1 MIINTDTRT
10 ALLLLLA
17 VAGCGNHD
25 GKVDVAAHPALGR
38 QAHGIADVA
47 ERSLPAVVN
56 IASTKVVHSQGHPF
70 MSDPFFRQFF
80 GDRMFGVPRA
90 RRKRSLGSGV
100 IISKDGV
107 VLTNYHVVERAQA
120 IKVVLSDRRELAARL
135 VGADPKSDMA
145 VLRLE
150 GDLDDLRP
158 LPLGDSSKLRLGD
171 VVLAIGN
178 PFGVGQTVTMGIVS
192 AKGRAN
198 VGIVDYEDFIQTDA
212 AINPGN
218 SGGALV
224 NMRGELVGINT
235 AILSRSGGYQGV
247 GFAIPSNMA
256 RPIMESLLSRG
267 KVVRGWLGA
276 SVQELSPDLARAL
289 GLKATDGVLVSDV
302 AAGSPAA
309 RAGVRRGDVIQR
321 INGEQIDTPGRLRNL
336 VASAGAGARI
346 KLGLLRKGSQPAT
359 VEIQLTE
366 MPTTAGGVTRLGRRE
381 GALGGLTVV
390 GLSPAVREKYNLPE
404 RLSQGVVIEQ
414 VARGSAAA
422 RAGLRPGDVILELN
436 RQPIVSVDQF
446 ASVYRQSR
454 GQLLLLVY
462 RDGETSYLLFRR

>member
-1 MIINTDTRT
+1 MISSTNNAS
-10 ALLLLLA
+10 ALWLLLA
-17 VAGCGNHD
+17 VAGCGSHNGD
-25 GKVDVAAHPALGR
+25 VAVAAHPALRRG
-38 QAHGIADVA
+38 AGIADVA

-56 IASTKVVHSQGHPF
+56 IASTKVVRAEGHPL
-70 MSDPFFRQFF
+70 MGDPFFRQFF
-80 GDRMFGVPRA
+80 GVPRA
-90 RRKRSLGSGV
+90 RRQRSLGSGV

-107 VLTNYHVVERAQA
+107 VLTNYHVVERAET

-145 VLRLE
+145 VLRLA
-150 GDLDDLRP
+150 GDLSDLQP

-289 GLKATDGVLVSDV
+289 GLRATDGVLVSDV
-302 AAGSPAA
+302 AEGSPAA
-309 RAGVRRGDVIQR
+309 RAGVRRGDVILR
-321 INGEQIDTPGRLRNL
+321 INGEQITTAGRLRNL
-336 VASAGAGARI
+336 VASAGAGARV
-346 KLGLLRKGSQPAT
+346 KLELLRGGSQPAT
-359 VEIQLTE
+359 LAIQLTE
-366 MPTTAGGVTRLGRRE
+366 MPATAGGVTRLGRRE

-390 GLSPAVREKYNLPE
+390 GMSPAVREKYRLPD
-404 RLSQGVVIEQ
+404 RLARGVVIEE
-414 VARGSAAA
+414 VARESAAA

-436 RQPIVSVDQF
+436 RQPVFSVDQF
-446 ASVYRQSR
+446 ASIYRQSR

-462 RDGETSYLLFRR
+462 RDGGTSYLLFRR